1 MESKLQHLA
10 FIQSVIDRMSKNSFL
25 LKGWGVTLI
34 SALFALAA
42 KDSNKQYILLAY
54 FPIITFWLLNGY
66 FLSQERRFRALY
78 NQVRALPPGQIDFS
92 LDTEQFNIDRNRW
105 EQAFFCRVL
114 LLFYLTLAVAVLIV
128 WFVI

>member
-1 MESKLQHLA
+1 MDHKLKHLE
-10 FIQSVIDRMSKNSFL
+10 FIQTVIARLSSNSFL
-25 LKGWGVTLI
+25 LKGWAVTLV
-34 SALFALAA
+34 SALFALGV
-42 KDSNKQYILLAY
+42 KDANKQFILLAY